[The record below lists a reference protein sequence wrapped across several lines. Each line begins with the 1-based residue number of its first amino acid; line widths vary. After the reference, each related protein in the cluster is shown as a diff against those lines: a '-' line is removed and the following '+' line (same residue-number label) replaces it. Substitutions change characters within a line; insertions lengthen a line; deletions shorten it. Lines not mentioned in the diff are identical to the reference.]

1 MMNNKI
7 LKQRINSLKQIKSYR
22 GKKKIE
28 FMKQCEEKCI
38 DAICEGCFNIVRGG
52 VKLTA
57 KQLEKARDYKL
68 DIRRLGDPK
77 TSLNTKRKI
86 LTQKGSGLLTL
97 IPSLILPLLIS
108 ALKR

>member
-1 MMNNKI
+1 MDKKT
-7 LKQRINSLKQIKSYR
+7 LKQRIASLKQIKSLR

-28 FMKQCEEKCI
+28 FMEQCQEKCI

-52 VKLTA
+52 VKLTQ
-57 KQLEKARDYKL
+57 KQLKKAIKHKFE
-68 DIRRLGDPK
+68 IRKLGDPK
-77 TSLNTKRKI
+77 TPLRARREI

-97 IPSLILPLLIS
+97 IPSLLIPLLLS